1 MQKCTKIIGVAATVG
16 LYGCSRTASTF
27 DGASQTDA
35 TVDLAHRTGVA
46 TLSWVPPRRNLDG
59 SALNDLAG
67 YTIYYGKNPAQL
79 NGEIRIFDPY
89 ATTHTIDHLDSG
101 TYYFK
106 VVAVTAKGVKSGD
119 STVVSK
125 TIP

>member
-1 MQKCTKIIGVAATVG
+1 M
-16 LYGCSRTASTF
+16 TA
-27 DGASQTDA
+27 
-35 TVDLAHRTGVA
+35 DLAHRTGVA

-59 SALNDLAG
+59 SALDDLAG
-67 YTIYYGKNPAQL
+67 YYIYYGKNPANL

-89 ATTHTIDHLDSG
+89 ATSHKIDHLDSG

-106 VVAVTAKGVKSGD
+106 VVAVTTHGVKSGD
-119 STVVSK
+119 SSLVSK

>member
-1 MQKCTKIIGVAATVG
+1 MQRWASLFGVTVTFG
-16 LYGCSRTASTF
+16 LFACSRTASTV
-27 DGASQTDA
+27 DVVSTLNNPA
-35 TVDLAHRTGVA
+35 DLANRTGVA

-67 YTIYYGKNPAQL
+67 YYIYYGKNPADL

-89 ATTHTIDHLDSG
+89 ATTHTIDHLASG

-106 VVAVTAKGVKSGD
+106 VVAVTVNGVKSND
-119 STVVSK
+119 SSLVSK

>member
-1 MQKCTKIIGVAATVG
+1 MNIIGLTATFG
-16 LYGCSRTASTF
+16 LYACSRTASTV
-27 DGASQTDA
+27 DVGSPMNITA
-35 TVDLAHRTGVA
+35 DLANRTGVA

-59 SALNDLAG
+59 SALKDLAG
-67 YTIYYGKNPAQL
+67 YYIYYGKNPVDL

-89 ATTHTIDHLDSG
+89 ATTHEVDHLGSG

-106 VVAVTAKGVKSGD
+106 VVAVTANGVKGSE
-119 STVVSK
+119 SSLVSK